1 MKSIEKIYK
10 RENLK
15 VMINYKDVLVTIISI
30 LGLVMSNM
38 QLIEMIKVSKSSLLE
53 IIIYFGFLSNFN
65 YITNSI

>member
-15 VMINYKDVLVTIISI
+15 VMINHKDVLVTIISI

-53 IIIYFGFLSNFN
+53 IIIYYVN
-65 YITNSI
+65 